1 MNIGFVGLGAMGAG
15 IVPRLM
21 AAGHAVTGWN
31 RSKQKAEPLMAA
43 GMRLAESQAAKPL
56 HIKIVTVAP
65 GDTVERLASRIAV
78 PDRPVERFR
87 VLNGLGPND
96 HANPGDQVKIVVE

>member
-31 RSKQKAEPLMAA
+31 RSKQKAEALIAA
-43 GMRLAESQAAKPL
+43 GMRLAETPRAVAATSDVVFS
-56 HIKIVTVAP
+56 IVTD
-65 GDTVERLASRIAV
+65 GRRCERLRSAATASS
-78 PDRPVERFR
+78 
-87 VLNGLGPND
+87 
-96 HANPGDQVKIVVE
+96 PG